1 MQNNQTINQDVRE
14 IISLILL
21 WGGGLLIVASI
32 VFKFSWL
39 GRQLEMVT
47 SACGISDGLCLLLAR
62 WMGMLAMFVGARV
75 SRKDNSEETTVEP
88 AH

>member
-1 MQNNQTINQDVRE
+1 MQNNQTISQDVRE

-21 WGGGLLIVASI
+21 WGGGLLIVASL
-32 VFKFSWL
+32 VFKFGWF
-39 GRQLEMVT
+39 GKQLEMVT
-47 SACGISDGLCLLLAR
+47 TAGGLSDGLCILLAR

-75 SRKDNSEETTVEP
+75 SRKDNSGETTVEP

>member
-1 MQNNQTINQDVRE
+1 MQNNQTISQDVRE
-14 IISLILL
+14 VISLILL

-47 SACGISDGLCLLLAR
+47 SAGGISDGLCLLLAR
-62 WMGMLAMFVGARV
+62 WMGILAMFVGARV
-75 SRKDNSEETTVEP
+75 SRKDKAKDLNVET